1 VQRSERRSRQWS
13 MRLAMRWAK
22 VGLRTKLFV
31 SYLAVVLIGVATV
44 FVIMSAF
51 APDFFLTSMQS
62 MMSGGGMGGGMM
74 GSSGG
79 QGLSG
84 SNVTASLDTA
94 FRQAL
99 MQGLLLATVLATACA
114 LVLSYFV
121 ARQIA
126 RPVQRMLTATQRIGG
141 GHYAE
146 RVIVPV
152 ANSGDELGQLA
163 ASFNEMASAL
173 EQTERRRVELVGDVA
188 HELRTPI
195 TTLTGYLEGLLD
207 GVVEPSP
214 ETWAK
219 LHTESLR
226 LRRLVDDLQELS
238 RAEARQTPLHITRIL
253 PESILNA
260 AQERVAPQF
269 TEKGLDLRI
278 AAPTG
283 LPAVSADVDRA
294 VQVLTNLLTNAL
306 RYTPA
311 PGQVEVS
318 VTREVSMLAFQV
330 RDTGVGIAP
339 ENLSRVFERFYRV
352 EKSRTRALGGS
363 GIGLT
368 IAKALVEA
376 MHGTMRVE
384 SAGLGQGSAFTFTL
398 PLAA

>member
-1 VQRSERRSRQWS
+1 MQQAKRAKKQWTTQWT
-13 MRLAMRWAK
+13 MRWTK
-22 VGLRTKLFV
+22 TSLRTKLFV
-31 SYLAVVLIGVATV
+31 SYLALVLIGVATV
-44 FVIMSAF
+44 FVVMSAF
-51 APDFFLTSMQS
+51 APDFFINSMNS
-62 MMSGGGMGGGMM
+62 MMSGQGMGSGMM
-74 GSSGG
+74 GG
-79 QGLSG
+79 QGSTG
-84 SNVTASLDTA
+84 SAVTTSLDAA

-99 MQGLLLATVLATACA
+99 MQGLLLSTALATVGA

-126 RPVQRMLTATQRIGG
+126 RPVQQMLKATQRIGS

-146 RVIVPV
+146 RVVVP
-152 ANSGDELGQLA
+152 ATNTGDELGQLA
-163 ASFNEMASAL
+163 TSFNEMANAL

-238 RAEARQTPLHITRIL
+238 RAEARQLPLHTTHISPASVISVAR
-253 PESILNA
+253 
-260 AQERVAPQF
+260 ERVESHYA
-269 TEKGLDLRI
+269 EKGLELHI
-278 AAPTG
+278 EPLIG
-283 LPAVSADVDRA
+283 LPEIIADQDRA

-311 PGQVEVS
+311 PGRVEVS
-318 VTREVSMLAFQV
+318 VTREGNMLAFHV

-339 ENLSRVFERFYRV
+339 ENLPRVFERFYRV
-352 EKSRTRALGGS
+352 EKSRTRALGGT

-368 IAKALVEA
+368 ISKALVEA
-376 MHGTMRVE
+376 MHGTMRAE
-384 SAGLGQGSAFTFTL
+384 SAGPGKGSAFTFTL
-398 PLAA
+398 PIAE

>member
-1 VQRSERRSRQWS
+1 
-13 MRLAMRWAK
+13 MRLATRWAN
-22 VGLRTKLFV
+22 VGLRTKLFI
-31 SYLAVVLIGVATV
+31 SYLAVVLIGVATI
-44 FVIMSAF
+44 FVIMTAF

-62 MMSGGGMGGGMM
+62 MMSGSGGGMGSGMM
-74 GSSGG
+74 GGSGG
-79 QGLSG
+79 QGPSG
-84 SNVTASLDTA
+84 SEVTASLDAA

-99 MQGLLLATVLATACA
+99 MQGLLLSTVLATASA
-114 LVLSYFV
+114 LVLSFFV

-126 RPVQRMLTATQRIGG
+126 RPVQRMLTATQRIGS

-146 RVIVPV
+146 RVVVPV
-152 ANSGDELGQLA
+152 ANTGDELGQLA
-163 ASFNEMASAL
+163 ASFNDMAGAL

-214 ETWAK
+214 ATWAK

-238 RAEARQTPLHITRIL
+238 RAEARQIPLHITPTS
-253 PESILNA
+253 PESILSA
-260 AQERVAPQF
+260 AQERVASQF
-269 TEKGLDLRI
+269 AEKGLDLHITSARD
-278 AAPTG
+278 
-283 LPAVSADVDRA
+283 LPAVSADTDRA

-306 RYTPA
+306 RYTPT
-311 PGQVEVS
+311 PGRVEVS
-318 VTREVSMLAFQV
+318 VTRVGNMLAFRV

-368 IAKALVEA
+368 IAKALIEA
-376 MHGTMRVE
+376 MHGAIRVE
-384 SAGLGQGSAFTFTL
+384 SAGLDQGSAFTFTL
-398 PLAA
+398 PIAA

>member
-1 VQRSERRSRQWS
+1 
-13 MRLAMRWAK
+13 MRLATRWAN
-22 VGLRTKLFV
+22 VGLRTKLFI
-31 SYLAVVLIGVATV
+31 SYLAVVLIGVATI
-44 FVIMSAF
+44 FVIMTAF

-62 MMSGGGMGGGMM
+62 MMSGSGGGMGSGMM
-74 GSSGG
+74 GGSGG
-79 QGLSG
+79 QGPSG
-84 SNVTASLDTA
+84 SEVTASLDAA

-99 MQGLLLATVLATACA
+99 MQGLLLSTVLATASA
-114 LVLSYFV
+114 LVLSFFV

-126 RPVQRMLTATQRIGG
+126 RPVQRMLTATQRIGS

-146 RVIVPV
+146 RVVVPV
-152 ANSGDELGQLA
+152 ANTGDELGQLA
-163 ASFNEMASAL
+163 ASFNDMAGAL

-214 ETWAK
+214 ATWAK

-238 RAEARQTPLHITRIL
+238 RAEARQIPLHITPTS
-253 PESILNA
+253 PESILSA
-260 AQERVAPQF
+260 AQERVASQF
-269 TEKGLDLRI
+269 AEKGLDLHITSARD
-278 AAPTG
+278 
-283 LPAVSADVDRA
+283 LPAVSADTDRA

-306 RYTPA
+306 RYTPT
-311 PGQVEVS
+311 PGRVEVS
-318 VTREVSMLAFQV
+318 VTRVGNMLAFRV

-339 ENLSRVFERFYRV
+339 ENMSRVFERFYRV

-368 IAKALVEA
+368 IAKALIEA
-376 MHGTMRVE
+376 MHGAIRVE
-384 SAGLGQGSAFTFTL
+384 SAGLDQGSAFTFTL
-398 PLAA
+398 PIAA

>member
-1 VQRSERRSRQWS
+1 MQWVK
-13 MRLAMRWAK
+13 RWATQWAVRWAK
-22 VGLRTKLFV
+22 TSLRTKLFI
-31 SYLAVVLIGVATV
+31 SYLALVLIGVATV
-44 FVIMSAF
+44 FVVMSAF
-51 APDFFLTSMQS
+51 APDFFINSMNS
-62 MMSGGGMGGGMM
+62 MMPGQGMGNGMM
-74 GSSGG
+74 GGQSSSG
-79 QGLSG
+79 SAA
-84 SNVTASLDTA
+84 TDSLNTA

-99 MQGLLLATVLATACA
+99 MQGLVLATALAAVGA

-126 RPVQRMLTATQRIGG
+126 RPVQQMLKATQRIGG

-146 RVIVPV
+146 RVVVPV
-152 ANSGDELGQLA
+152 ANTGDELGQLA
-163 ASFNEMASAL
+163 TSFNEMASAL

-238 RAEARQTPLHITRIL
+238 RAEARQIPLHAKSISPARI
-253 PESILNA
+253 IGV
-260 AQERVAPQF
+260 AQERVESQYA
-269 TEKGLDLRI
+269 EKGLELDIRAL
-278 AAPTG
+278 TG
-283 LPAVSADVDRA
+283 LPDVSADPDRA
-294 VQVLTNLLTNAL
+294 VQALTNLLTNAL

-311 PGQVEVS
+311 PGRVEIT
-318 VTREVSMLAFQV
+318 VTREGNMLAFHV

-339 ENLSRVFERFYRV
+339 ENLPRVFERFYRV
-352 EKSRTRALGGS
+352 EKSRTRALGGT

-368 IAKALVEA
+368 ISKALVEA
-376 MHGTMRVE
+376 MHGTMRAE
-384 SAGLGQGSAFTFTL
+384 SAGLGKGSMFTFTL
-398 PLAA
+398 PIAA

>member
-1 VQRSERRSRQWS
+1 MSRAKQWIS
-13 MRLAMRWAK
+13 HWTLHWAK
-22 VGLRTKLFV
+22 TSLRTKLFI
-31 SYLAVVLIGVATV
+31 SYLALVLIGVATV

-51 APDFFLTSMQS
+51 APDFFVNAMNS
-62 MMSGGGMGGGMM
+62 MMSGTGMGNGMM
-74 GSSGG
+74 GRQGSSA
-79 QGLSG
+79 SA
-84 SNVTASLDTA
+84 VTESLDAA

-99 MQGLLLATVLATACA
+99 MQGLVLATVLATICA

-126 RPVQRMLTATQRIGG
+126 RPVQQMLNATQRIGG
-141 GHYAE
+141 GHFAE
-146 RVIVPV
+146 RVVVPV
-152 ANSGDELGQLA
+152 ANTGDELGKLA
-163 ASFNEMASAL
+163 TSFNEMASAL

-238 RAEARQTPLHITRIL
+238 RAEARQIPLHAARIS
-253 PESILNA
+253 PASIVTA
-260 AQERVAPQF
+260 AQERVEPQYA
-269 TEKGLDLRI
+269 EKGLELGI
-278 AAPTG
+278 GTLTG
-283 LPAVSADVDRA
+283 LPDVSADPDRA
-294 VQVLTNLLTNAL
+294 VQALTNLLTNAL

-311 PGQVEVS
+311 PGRVEITA
-318 VTREVSMLAFQV
+318 TREGNMLAFHV
-330 RDTGVGIAP
+330 HDTGMGIDP
-339 ENLSRVFERFYRV
+339 ENLPRVFERFYRV
-352 EKSRTRALGGS
+352 DKSRTRMLGGS

-376 MHGTMRVE
+376 MHGTVRAE
-384 SAGLGQGSAFTFTL
+384 SAGLGQGSTFTFTL
-398 PLAA
+398 PLAK

>member
-1 VQRSERRSRQWS
+1 
-13 MRLAMRWAK
+13 MRLATRWAN
-22 VGLRTKLFV
+22 VGLRTKLFI
-31 SYLAVVLIGVATV
+31 SYLAVVLIGVATI
-44 FVIMSAF
+44 FVIMTAF

-62 MMSGGGMGGGMM
+62 MMLGSGGGMGSGMM
-74 GSSGG
+74 GGSGG
-79 QGLSG
+79 QGPSG
-84 SNVTASLDTA
+84 SEVTASLDAA

-99 MQGLLLATVLATACA
+99 MQGLLLSTVLATASA
-114 LVLSYFV
+114 LVLSFFV

-126 RPVQRMLTATQRIGG
+126 RPVQRMLTATQRIGS

-146 RVIVPV
+146 RVVVPV
-152 ANSGDELGQLA
+152 ANTGDELGQLA
-163 ASFNEMASAL
+163 ASFNDMAGAL

-214 ETWAK
+214 ATWAK

-238 RAEARQTPLHITRIL
+238 RAEARQIPLHITPTS
-253 PESILNA
+253 PESILSA
-260 AQERVAPQF
+260 AQERVASQF
-269 TEKGLDLRI
+269 AEKGLDLHITSARD
-278 AAPTG
+278 
-283 LPAVSADVDRA
+283 LPAVSADTDRA

-306 RYTPA
+306 RYTPT
-311 PGQVEVS
+311 PGRVEVS
-318 VTREVSMLAFQV
+318 VTRVGNMLAFRV

-339 ENLSRVFERFYRV
+339 ENMSRVFERFYRV

-368 IAKALVEA
+368 IAKALIEA
-376 MHGTMRVE
+376 MHGAIRVE
-384 SAGLGQGSAFTFTL
+384 SAGLDQGSAFTFTL
-398 PLAA
+398 PIAA

>member
-1 VQRSERRSRQWS
+1 
-13 MRLAMRWAK
+13 MRLATRWAN
-22 VGLRTKLFV
+22 VGLRTKLFI
-31 SYLAVVLIGVATV
+31 SYLAVVLIGVATI
-44 FVIMSAF
+44 FVIMTAF

-62 MMSGGGMGGGMM
+62 MMSGSGGGMGSGMM
-74 GSSGG
+74 GGSGG
-79 QGLSG
+79 QGPSG
-84 SNVTASLDTA
+84 SEVTASLDAA

-99 MQGLLLATVLATACA
+99 MQGLLLSTVLATASA
-114 LVLSYFV
+114 LVLSFFV

-126 RPVQRMLTATQRIGG
+126 RPVQRILTATQRIGS

-146 RVIVPV
+146 RVVVPV
-152 ANSGDELGQLA
+152 ANTGDELGQLA
-163 ASFNEMASAL
+163 ASFNDMAGAL

-214 ETWAK
+214 ATWAK

-238 RAEARQTPLHITRIL
+238 RAEARQIPLHITPTS
-253 PESILNA
+253 PESILSA
-260 AQERVAPQF
+260 AQERVASQF
-269 TEKGLDLRI
+269 AEKGLDLHITSARD
-278 AAPTG
+278 
-283 LPAVSADVDRA
+283 LPAVSADTDRA

-306 RYTPA
+306 RYTPT
-311 PGQVEVS
+311 PGRVEVS
-318 VTREVSMLAFQV
+318 VTRVGNMLAFRV

-368 IAKALVEA
+368 IAKALIEA
-376 MHGTMRVE
+376 MHGAIRVE
-384 SAGLGQGSAFTFTL
+384 SAGLDQGSAFTFTL
-398 PLAA
+398 PIAA

>member
-1 VQRSERRSRQWS
+1 MSRAKQWIS
-13 MRLAMRWAK
+13 QLIMHWAK
-22 VGLRTKLFV
+22 TSLRTKLFI
-31 SYLAVVLIGVATV
+31 SYLALVLIGVATV

-51 APDFFLTSMQS
+51 APDFFLSAMGS
-62 MMSGGGMGGGMM
+62 MMAGTGMGNGMM
-74 GSSGG
+74 GG
-79 QGLSG
+79 QGS
-84 SNVTASLDTA
+84 SETAVTDSLDAA

-99 MQGLLLATVLATACA
+99 MQGLVLATALATLCA

-126 RPVQRMLTATQRIGG
+126 RPVQQMLNATQRIGS

-146 RVIVPV
+146 RVVVPV
-152 ANSGDELGQLA
+152 ANTGDELGQLA

-238 RAEARQTPLHITRIL
+238 RAEARQIPLHAARISPVSIIT
-253 PESILNA
+253 A
-260 AQERVAPQF
+260 AQERVEPQYA
-269 TEKGLDLRI
+269 EKGLELGI
-278 AAPTG
+278 GTLTG
-283 LPAVSADVDRA
+283 LPDVSADPDRA
-294 VQVLTNLLTNAL
+294 VQALTNLLTNAL

-311 PGQVEVS
+311 PGRVEITA
-318 VTREVSMLAFQV
+318 TREGNMLAFHV

-339 ENLSRVFERFYRV
+339 DNLPRVFERFYRV
-352 EKSRTRALGGS
+352 EKSRTRTLGGS

-368 IAKALVEA
+368 ISKALVEA
-376 MHGTMRVE
+376 MHGTMRAE
-384 SAGLGQGSAFTFTL
+384 SAGLDKGSTFTFTL
-398 PLAA
+398 PLAK

>member
-1 VQRSERRSRQWS
+1 
-13 MRLAMRWAK
+13 MRWVMEWTTRWAK
-22 VGLRTKLFV
+22 VSLRTKLFV
-31 SYLAVVLIGVATV
+31 SYLALVLMGVATV
-44 FVIMSAF
+44 FVVMSAF
-51 APDFFLTSMQS
+51 APDFFANSMHS
-62 MMSGGGMGGGMM
+62 MMSGIGGGNGGMGSGMM
-74 GSSGG
+74 GG
-79 QGLSG
+79 QGLAG
-84 SNVTASLDTA
+84 SSVTDSLDAA

-99 MQGLLLATVLATACA
+99 TQGLALATVLATAGA

-126 RPVQRMLTATQRIGG
+126 RPVQRMLAATQRIGR

-146 RVIVPV
+146 RVAVPG
-152 ANSGDELGQLA
+152 ANAGDELGQLA

-195 TTLTGYLEGLLD
+195 TTLTGYLEGLMD

-214 ETWAK
+214 ETWAT

-238 RAEARQTPLHITRIL
+238 RAEAGQIPLHTARIS
-253 PESILNA
+253 PASVVNA
-260 AQERVAPQF
+260 ARERVAAQYA
-269 TEKGLDLRI
+269 EKGLELRI
-278 AAPTG
+278 TEPTN
-283 LPAVSADVDRA
+283 LPAISADPDRA

-311 PGQVEVS
+311 TQSSPGRVEVS
-318 VTREVSMLAFQV
+318 VTREGRMLAFHV
-330 RDTGVGIAP
+330 RDTGVGIAHDDLP
-339 ENLSRVFERFYRV
+339 RIFERFYRV
-352 EKSRTRALGGS
+352 EKSRARALGGT

-376 MHGTMRVE
+376 MHGTMRAE
-384 SAGLGQGSAFTFTL
+384 SPGLGQGSTFTFTL
-398 PLAA
+398 PIAG

>member
-1 VQRSERRSRQWS
+1 MQQAKHAKQAKQWATQW
-13 MRLAMRWAK
+13 AMRWTK
-22 VGLRTKLFV
+22 TSLRTKLFV
-31 SYLAVVLIGVATV
+31 SYLALVLIGVATV
-44 FVIMSAF
+44 FVVMSTF
-51 APDFFLTSMQS
+51 APDFFLNSMNS
-62 MMSGGGMGGGMM
+62 MMSGQGLGSGMM
-74 GSSGG
+74 GG

-84 SNVTASLDTA
+84 SAVTTSLDAA

-99 MQGLLLATVLATACA
+99 MQGLILATALATVGA

-126 RPVQRMLTATQRIGG
+126 HPVQQMLKATQRIGS

-146 RVIVPV
+146 RVVVPT
-152 ANSGDELGQLA
+152 ANTGDELGQLA
-163 ASFNEMASAL
+163 TSFNEMANAL

-219 LHTESLR
+219 LHTETLR

-238 RAEARQTPLHITRIL
+238 RAEARQLPLHNTRIS
-253 PESILNA
+253 PASVISA
-260 AQERVAPQF
+260 ARERVESHYA
-269 TEKGLDLRI
+269 EKGLKLDLGPLTGFPEII
-278 AAPTG
+278 A
-283 LPAVSADVDRA
+283 DQDRA
-294 VQVLTNLLTNAL
+294 VQALTNLLTNAL

-311 PGQVEVS
+311 PGHVEIT
-318 VTREVSMLAFQV
+318 VTREGNMLAFHV

-339 ENLSRVFERFYRV
+339 ENLPRVFERFYRV

-368 IAKALVEA
+368 ISKALVEA
-376 MHGTMRVE
+376 MHGTIRAE
-384 SAGLGQGSAFTFTL
+384 SAGLGKGSAFTITL
-398 PLAA
+398 PIAA

>member
-1 VQRSERRSRQWS
+1 
-13 MRLAMRWAK
+13 MRLATRWAN
-22 VGLRTKLFV
+22 VGLRTKLFI
-31 SYLAVVLIGVATV
+31 SYLAVVLIGVATI
-44 FVIMSAF
+44 FVIMTAF

-62 MMSGGGMGGGMM
+62 MMLGSGGGMGSGMM
-74 GSSGG
+74 GGSGG
-79 QGLSG
+79 QGPSG
-84 SNVTASLDTA
+84 SEVTASLDAA

-99 MQGLLLATVLATACA
+99 MQGLLLSTVLATASA
-114 LVLSYFV
+114 LVLSFFV

-126 RPVQRMLTATQRIGG
+126 RPVQRILTATQRIGS

-146 RVIVPV
+146 RVVVPV
-152 ANSGDELGQLA
+152 ANTGDELGQLA
-163 ASFNEMASAL
+163 ASFNDMAGAL

-214 ETWAK
+214 ATWAK

-238 RAEARQTPLHITRIL
+238 RAEARQIPLHITPTS
-253 PESILNA
+253 PESILSA
-260 AQERVAPQF
+260 AQERVASQF
-269 TEKGLDLRI
+269 AEKGLDLHITSARD
-278 AAPTG
+278 
-283 LPAVSADVDRA
+283 LPAVSADTDRA

-306 RYTPA
+306 RYTPT
-311 PGQVEVS
+311 PGRVEVS
-318 VTREVSMLAFQV
+318 VTRVGNMLAFRV

-339 ENLSRVFERFYRV
+339 ENMSRVFERFYRV

-368 IAKALVEA
+368 IAKALIEA
-376 MHGTMRVE
+376 MHGAIRVE
-384 SAGLGQGSAFTFTL
+384 SAGLDQGSAFTFTL
-398 PLAA
+398 PIAA